1 MDDRHPKRRKDK
13 YNPYTLSLVDG
24 KCYLSFKDG
33 QGFPHKLELDVKLY
47 ALFDRFELDDLSFPN
62 EQERHL
68 DQTELSEAL
77 LSRRVPENQATVED
91 AVYESL
97 QTQALREGIRRLPE
111 IQKRRLQ
118 MYFFDGLTY
127 EEIAERERCSYQAV
141 QKSVSAV
148 LKKIREF
155 LKWGVVFCLGS
166 EVIGEGVNLLRL
178 FPRDKG
184 TGFAL

>member
-1 MDDRHPKRRKDK
+1 MCIRDS
-13 YNPYTLSLVDG
+13 PYTLSLVDG

-47 ALFDRFELDDLSFPN
+47 ALFDRFELDDLSFLN

-97 QTQALREGIRRLPE
+97 QTQDVY
-111 IQKRRLQ
+111 KRQVL
-118 MYFFDGLTY
+118 
-127 EEIAERERCSYQAV
+127 ES
-141 QKSVSAV
+141 KSFSFV
-148 LKKIREF
+148 K
-155 LKWGVVFCLGS
+155 
-166 EVIGEGVNLLRL
+166 N
-178 FPRDKG
+178 
-184 TGFAL
+184 

>member
-47 ALFDRFELDDLSFPN
+47 ALFDRFELDDLSFLN

-77 LSRRVPENQATVED
+77 LSFGSVMP
-91 AVYESL
+91 
-97 QTQALREGIRRLPE
+97 
-111 IQKRRLQ
+111 
-118 MYFFDGLTY
+118 
-127 EEIAERERCSYQAV
+127 ERCMAR
-141 QKSVSAV
+141 SVCPLDAG
-148 LKKIREF
+148 R
-155 LKWGVVFCLGS
+155 
-166 EVIGEGVNLLRL
+166 
-178 FPRDKG
+178 
-184 TGFAL
+184 

>member
-13 YNPYTLSLVDG
+13 YNPYTLSLVDV

-47 ALFDRFELDDLSFPN
+47 ALFDRFELDDLSFLN

-141 QKSVSAV
+141 QKSVSAA

-155 LKWGVVFCLGS
+155 LK
-166 EVIGEGVNLLRL
+166 
-178 FPRDKG
+178 
-184 TGFAL
+184 

>member
-1 MDDRHPKRRKDK
+1 MKMDDRHPKRRKDK

-47 ALFDRFELDDLSFPN
+47 ALFDRFELDDLSFLN

-127 EEIAERERCSYQAV
+127 EEIAERERCSYPAAYPQGLGAM
-141 QKSVSAV
+141 VSGCHCNQ
-148 LKKIREF
+148 R
-155 LKWGVVFCLGS
+155 
-166 EVIGEGVNLLRL
+166 R
-178 FPRDKG
+178 
-184 TGFAL
+184 